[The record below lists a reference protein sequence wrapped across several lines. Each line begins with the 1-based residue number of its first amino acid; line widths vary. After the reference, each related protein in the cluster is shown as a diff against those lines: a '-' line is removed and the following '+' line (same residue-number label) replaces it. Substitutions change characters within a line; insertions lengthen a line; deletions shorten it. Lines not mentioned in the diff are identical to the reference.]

1 MRLTS
6 LIAVL
11 LILMLLAS
19 TAAGCGSSS
28 STDIANVSVASYIA
42 VAPKTMH
49 AGENAAVTFTLLG
62 DEGELTKD
70 KVEVYL
76 VSEGKEIVNA
86 KSQINGKGQVEFDIP
101 ANLEEGNYELRI
113 EGSHFSDKTTVR
125 VEKSLLVFLE
135 TDKPIY
141 KPGQTIHIR
150 VITLKSDLR
159 PLNETATIEVL
170 DAKGIKIYRKVVE
183 TDEYGMA
190 TLDLPLSNEPNLGVW
205 KINAAVAQSET
216 QLDVKVEEYVLPKYE
231 VSVELPKEWYL
242 VNEPIEGI
250 IKAEYSFGKPV
261 EGELEIIATRYV
273 GQWEEYATLTKS
285 IDGETEFEIPAVE
298 YVAGVPE
305 ARGMGNIMLDIT
317 VREESTGYEETTTRM
332 FTVSENPLSI
342 QIIPE
347 GMVFKPSL
355 PFDFLIVTET
365 PDNQPIDTE
374 VSVDIVY
381 IDKDYEEIKKEIE
394 TVDTKN
400 GMSILSVTPPEDATA
415 LQIDVFELSPISSR
429 QPAQASKALEAGYSP
444 SGNFI
449 HVEQISEGI
458 PQVGQEMVFKVHS
471 TKEAANFYYEI
482 VSRDQVVFTD
492 FTKENEIVFATSPQ
506 MAPSAKLLVYQIL
519 PNSEVAADYIPFSVS
534 ASYPHEVE
542 ATFSTEQAKPG
553 DEIEIAIQA
562 QSKSKVGIVAVDKSV
577 FILAENRLNLQ
588 QVFAEL
594 ERLYMKPQAELHEVS
609 IYGDILLRGAN
620 EMFDDAGLVVMS
632 NNVDIPEGKQYENP
646 MRGWEMEEGMM
657 FKGEMAMDDGM
668 AMPLPMAAADPQ
680 GMNHAESGEGLAEV
694 ERVRQY
700 FPETW
705 LWQEVLTDSS
715 GKATVNV
722 EVPDTITT
730 WMLRAVALSQ
740 EHGIGIDETQ
750 LVTFQPFFLKID
762 LPYSSI
768 RGEEFPVSVAI
779 YNYLDETQEVFV
791 EIDDAGWFDLLD
803 NAEKSVEIGP
813 NDIGG
818 VEFMISPRKIGIQE
832 MKITAR
838 STEVADAAIK
848 TVIVE
853 PEGVARENVENL
865 TLSGGTSEVVNTSIP
880 FMAVDDFGRAYVAV
894 TSSFL
899 TQTID
904 GLEGLLQMPFG
915 CGEQN
920 MIVFAPDVFVTKYL
934 QESGQLK
941 PEIMAK
947 AEKLMITGY
956 QRELT
961 YRHRDGSFSAFGES
975 DESGSLWLTAFV
987 LKSFAQA
994 KDLMYIDDTILDEAA
1009 NWIISHQKTDGSFE
1023 SVGFVCHQEMLGGL
1037 QGKNAL
1043 TAYVAIALME
1053 AGEMGAAADA
1063 VDFLEVQLDDMN
1075 DAYTVAITTYALALA
1090 GSNLA
1095 NDAYNKLM
1103 ELAEEDENG
1112 LHWGG
1117 DIMPMPEGEED
1128 FGFRGMPQ
1136 IQSAV
1141 VETTAYA
1148 TLALIEHEDAFNASR
1163 SAKWLVS
1170 QRNAYGGYGS
1180 TQDTVVSLQTLTE
1193 FSSDARADV
1202 NLKVSITAGEEE
1214 YELSI
1219 TQDNFDVLQIVEV
1232 PVNADV
1238 TIDVEGKG
1246 EAIGQVVTRYN
1257 MPDVDETVEPMLTVD
1272 VQYDATEVEVNDM
1285 VTVFAEVAFNPPIE
1299 MEAGMVVVDISIPTG
1314 FVPVTD
1320 MIAAVVERD
1329 KNMKRYEVAGRKVI
1343 FYIENLFPGDEISFS
1358 FDVQAQYPVK
1368 AKGTT
1373 SEVYSYYKPEI
1384 SGESLSEGIIVTE

>member
-6 LIAVL
+6 LTVVL
-11 LILMLLAS
+11 LVLMLLTS

-28 STDIANVSVASYIA
+28 SSGIANVSVASYIA

-70 KVEVYL
+70 KVEVSL
-76 VSEGKEIVNA
+76 LSDGNEIVTA
-86 KSQINGKGQVEFDIP
+86 AGQINGKGQIEFDIP
-101 ANLEEGNYELRI
+101 ASLDEGNYELRI

-159 PLNETATIEVL
+159 PLDETATIEVL

-205 KINAAVAQSET
+205 KINAAVAESET
-216 QLDVKVEEYVLPKYE
+216 QLDVKVEKYVLPKYE

-285 IDGETEFEIPAVE
+285 IDGETEFEIPAVQ

-305 ARGMGNIMLDIT
+305 ARGMGNVMLDIT
-317 VREESTGYEETTTRM
+317 VKEESTGYEETTTRM

-347 GMVFKPSL
+347 GTVFKPSL

-365 PDNQPIDTE
+365 PDNQPIEAE
-374 VSVDIVY
+374 VQIEVLY
-381 IDKDYEEIKKEIE
+381 IDKDFEEIKKE
-394 TVDTKN
+394 TKSVATEN
-400 GMSILSVTPPEDATA
+400 GTSIFTITPPEDSTA
-415 LQIDVFELSPISSR
+415 LQIDAFELSPISSR

-458 PQVGQEMVFKVHS
+458 PQVGQEMVFRVHS

-482 VSRDQVVFTD
+482 VSRDQVVFTN
-492 FTKENEIVFATSPQ
+492 FTKESEIVFATSPQ

-553 DEIEIAIQA
+553 DEIEIVIQA

-594 ERLYMKPQAELHEVS
+594 ERLYMDPQAELHEVS

-620 EMFDDAGLVVMS
+620 EMFEDAGLVVMS
-632 NNVDIPEGKQYENP
+632 NNVEIPEGKQYENP
-646 MRGWEMEEGMM
+646 MRGWEMEDGDMMM
-657 FKGEMAMDDGM
+657 FKGGIVEEAM
-668 AMPLPMAAADPQ
+668 AMPMAANAAQDV
-680 GMNHAESGEGLAEV
+680 GSGEGLAEV

-715 GKATVNV
+715 GKSTVNV

-740 EHGIGIDETQ
+740 EHGIGIDEAQ

-803 NAEKSVEIGP
+803 DAEKSVRIGP

-832 MKITAR
+832 IKITAR
-838 STEVADAAIK
+838 STEAADAAIK

-865 TLSGGTSEVVNTSIP
+865 TLSGGTSEVVDTSIP
-880 FMAVDDFGRAYVAV
+880 FMAVDDSGRAYVAV

-994 KDLMYIDDTILDEAA
+994 KDLMYIDDTILEEAA

-1037 QGKNAL
+1037 QGKDAL

-1063 VDFLEVQLDDMN
+1063 VDYLEVQLDDMN
-1075 DAYTVAITTYALALA
+1075 DAYTVAITTYALELA
-1090 GSNLA
+1090 GSDLA

-1117 DIMPMPEGEED
+1117 DIMPMPEEEED
-1128 FGFRGMPQ
+1128 FDFRRMPQ

-1163 SAKWLVS
+1163 AAKWLVS

-1180 TQDTVVSLQTLTE
+1180 TQDTVVSLQALTE

-1202 NLKVSITAGEEE
+1202 NLEVSITVGEEE
-1214 YELSI
+1214 YELNI
-1219 TQDNFDVLQIVEV
+1219 NQENFDVLQIVEV

-1257 MPDVDETVEPMLTVD
+1257 MPDVDEVVEPMLTVD
-1272 VQYDATEVEVNDM
+1272 VQYDATEVEVNDI
-1285 VTVFAEVAFNPPIE
+1285 VTVSAEVEFNPPIE

-1314 FVPVTD
+1314 FVPLTD
-1320 MIAAVVERD
+1320 TITTVVEND
-1329 KNMKRYEVAGRKVI
+1329 KNMKRYEIAGRKVI

-1384 SGESLSEGIIVTE
+1384 KGESLSEGIVVTE